1 MNDWQLELRGTGTIV
16 IERLA
21 IADRFWNRFRGLQF
35 CRQLP
40 PGHGILLV
48 PCASIHTMW
57 MRFAI
62 DVAMLDRT
70 GQVLAIQQTV
80 LPWRLVFAPR
90 GTYALL
96 EASAGTLRLSA
107 GDIVALRSPAGQST
121 PPVSLAGFSVVVPKC
136 VPKPAR
142 EDLGF

>member
-1 MNDWQLELRGTGTIV
+1 MNDWQLEIRDTGTIV
-16 IERLA
+16 VERLV
-21 IADRFWNRFRGLQF
+21 IADRFWSRFRGLQF

-40 PGHGILLV
+40 PGHGILLA

-62 DVAMLDRT
+62 DVAMFDRT
-70 GQVLAIQQTV
+70 GRVLAVQRMV
-80 LPWRLVFAPR
+80 HPWRLVFAPR

-96 EASAGTLRLSA
+96 EASAGTLRLSV
-107 GDIVALRSPAGQST
+107 GDIVALRSPAGQSSA
-121 PPVSLAGFSVVVPKC
+121 PVSLAGFSVVVSKC

-142 EDLGF
+142 EDIGF